1 MKRRTIELSYN
12 NHEEMFNLPI
22 NPAEFEFLEPQ
33 NNQKIT
39 LLNIGEVNLIGH
51 RGLVT
56 GSLSSFFPSADSPLA
71 KYADREPMEYIRLL
85 KKWKSQPQP
94 IRVIISD
101 CDFNLAM
108 SIDELTEIHR
118 EGDKDVYYT
127 LKLSEYRFLNVA
139 AVKSATATKSKASG
153 LTARP
158 NAQPAPKT
166 HTVVSGDCLW
176 NLAKKFYG
184 NGAQYTK
191 IHNANKG
198 VLGSDPNKIKVGQK
212 LVIP

>member
-1 MKRRTIELSYN
+1 MYISYN

-22 NPAEFEFLEPQ
+22 NPTEFEFTEGQ

-56 GSLSSFFPSADSPLA
+56 GSLSSFFPASSSPLSR
-71 KYADREPMEYIRLL
+71 YADREPSEYIRLL
-85 KKWKSQPQP
+85 EKWKTSNQP

-108 SIDELTEIHR
+108 SIDKLAKKHR
-118 EGDKDVYYT
+118 EGDRDVYYT
-127 LKLSEYRFLNVA
+127 LELSEYRFLNVP
-139 AVKSATATKSKASG
+139 AVQVKTKQQSATSG
-153 LTARP
+153 LNTRP
-158 NAQPAPKT
+158 NTQTTPKSY
-166 HTVVSGDCLW
+166 TVVSGDCLW
-176 NLAKKFYG
+176 NIAKKCYG
-184 NGAQYTK
+184 DGSQYTK
-191 IHNANKG
+191 IYEANKG
-198 VLGSDPNKIKVGQK
+198 TIGANPNVIKVGQK